1 MSTEQNITTN
11 IKAQNQNIEVLK
23 KHFGQCFD
31 KSGNFDFEK
40 FKQELSENEIDFYKE
55 SYSLDWLGK
64 SYARV
69 LASDPTTTLLKEDEE
84 FNSREENKD
93 SENLLIKGDNLEVLK
108 HLTNAY
114 YEKVKMI
121 YIDPPYNTGKDGF
134 VYEDDRK
141 ITAAQLKDLAGID
154 EKKANRIIEF
164 TKSKSNSHSAW
175 LTFMYPRLYVAKQ
188 LLKEDGVIFIS
199 IDDNELSQLKILLDD
214 IFGDENFLGNLILQT
229 ATDNNPTQINT
240 EHEYILC
247 YARQKEK
254 LDKWFNKSKNA
265 EKIIVEYERLKDV
278 HADDVE
284 KIQTELRKWIK
295 KNKSQLAK
303 VTHYDNVDSRGVF
316 HDGDIANT
324 RFGGYKYDFLHPET
338 KKPCKIP
345 DKGFRY
351 PESTM
356 KEMISND
363 EIIFGDDENTLIKPK
378 KRIENVKDILR
389 TMIYEDG
396 RASTKVV
403 EELLSK
409 SVFDNPKS
417 HFILSRLIGF
427 VSKEDDIILDFFA
440 GSGTTGHATMQLN
453 AEQEKNRKYILVQ
466 LPELINEKKNKEAF
480 SFVKNELK
488 VAEPTIFHITKERLV
503 RASNKINL
511 EYSGSKKID
520 FGLKIFETNSIWED
534 YGFDSKELS
543 DQTRLFDETKLN
555 TEDLKA
561 LLITWKTI
569 DGSPLTEQTTKYDF
583 KGYSGHYV
591 NNKLYLMDKGF
602 STDNL
607 TCLLEKIDSDKN
619 FNPTSIIAFGYHF
632 DSKNLREI
640 SENIKSYANKKN
652 IDIDFITRY

>member
-1 MSTEQNITTN
+1 MEQNITNN
-11 IKAQNQNIEVLK
+11 IKAKNQNIEVLK

-31 KSGNFDFEK
+31 KGGNFDFEK

-55 SYSLDWLGK
+55 SYGIDWLGK

-84 FNSREENKD
+84 FNAREENKD

-154 EKKANRIIEF
+154 EKKASRIIEF

-324 RFGGYKYDFLHPET
+324 RFGGYKYDVLHPVT
-338 KKPCKIP
+338 QKPCKIP

-427 VSKEDDIILDFFA
+427 ISKEDDIILDFFA

-488 VAEPTIFHITKERLV
+488 VAVPTIFHITKERLV
-503 RASNKINL
+503 RASKKINL

-543 DQTRLFDETKLN
+543 DQTKLFDETKLN
-555 TEDLKA
+555 EEDLKA
-561 LLITWKTI
+561 LLITWKTF
-569 DGSPLTEQTTKYDF
+569 DGSPLTEQATTYDF
-583 KGYSGHYV
+583 EGYTGYYV
-591 NNKLYLMDKGF
+591 NSKLYLMDKGF
-602 STDNL
+602 STSNL
-607 TCLLEKIDSDKN
+607 TKLLEKIDSDKN
-619 FNPTSIIAFGYHF
+619 FNPTSVIAFGYHF